1 MADYDL
7 CIAWNWEYDADFVAL
22 LQSACDARGR
32 SLLQVTPANVDWAC
46 RGLGSAELAFRFFV
60 DRASDELASFLPLAE
75 WSGRGG
81 ARSANPR
88 DRAQRAWDKAAMH
101 ADFVAA
107 GIRTPYT
114 VILPALSVQRDI
126 PAVDLGP
133 LEPSF
138 VIKPASGGGGRGVV
152 QEARVWS
159 DVLSARGLFPNDRY
173 LLQARVV
180 PVCLGT
186 RPAYFRVIYCLGH
199 PDLCWWDPDTHAYA
213 EVSLAEEVGFGLA
226 GLRELASRVAAV
238 CGLEVFSSEI
248 ALAEDGALIAVDYVN
263 DPIDLRLQS
272 QTPEGVPD
280 DIVRGIAGRLAA
292 WAPAFA
298 P

>member
-1 MADYDL
+1 MSDYDL

-22 LQSACDARGR
+22 VQAACEARGR
-32 SLLQVTPANVDWAC
+32 SLLQVTPANLDWAC
-46 RGLGSAELAFRFFV
+46 RCLNSSALAFRLLF
-60 DRASDELASFLPLAE
+60 DRASDELPGFLPLAE
-75 WSGRGG
+75 WAMRSG
-81 ARSANPR
+81 ARSTNPHE
-88 DRAQRAWDKAAMH
+88 RAQRAWDKAVMH
-101 ADFVAA
+101 AEFLAA

-114 VILPALSVQRDI
+114 VILPAFSAQRDI

-159 DVLSARGLFPNDRY
+159 DVLTARGLFPNDRY

-180 PVCLGT
+180 PACLGT
-186 RPAYFRVIYCLGH
+186 RPAYFRLIYCLGH
-199 PDLCWWDPDTHAYA
+199 PYLCWWDPETHAYA
-213 EVSLAEEVGFGLA
+213 EVSQAEEVGLGLTGLRGLA
-226 GLRELASRVAAV
+226 ERVAAV
-238 CGLEVFSSEI
+238 CGLGVFSSEI
-248 ALAEDGALIAVDYVN
+248 ALAGNGALVAVDYVN

-280 DIVRGIAGRLAA
+280 DIVRGIAERLAA
-292 WAPAFA
+292 WAPDSG
-298 P
+298 